1 MNNIEIKPVDQYKST
16 MEEYTNDIVFRILFD
31 AFTNVYEATGD
42 LVGEDNSDI
51 QGGVEARCMVTGEDE
66 EKILQMIDEKLAVF
80 GYGR

>member
-31 AFTNVYEATGD
+31 EFTNVYEATGYF
-42 LVGEDNSDI
+42 VGEDNSDI
-51 QGGVEARCMVTGEDE
+51 QGSVEARCMKTGEDE
-66 EKILQMIDEKLAVF
+66 EKILQMIDKKLAVF